1 MVWFV
6 TARPFSRAR
15 KVMRLRRVVPQ
26 IPPKSSV
33 PPGLPFYKIRP
44 PLTRPESTLL
54 QVLIPLHF
62 NSPRINTYKKP
73 GRGGPIFNP
82 KVLQFVT
89 TFISP
94 RCSVSAA
101 SSLPI
106 SPLPATLTSHLQL
119 AENKTAL
126 SPAVATLTSRVKH
139 KPFVCHSYRKYPG
152 VRYTLQTGI
161 FSFRNLTT
169 L

>member
-1 MVWFV
+1 MLWFV
-6 TARPFSRAR
+6 TARPVSRAR
-15 KVMRLRRVVPQ
+15 KVMRLHQVVPQ

-54 QVLIPLHF
+54 QVLIPLHS

-73 GRGGPIFNP
+73 GRGARIFSP

-94 RCSVSAA
+94 CCSVSAA

-119 AENKTAL
+119 AENKTIL
-126 SPAVATLTSRVKH
+126 SPAVATLTDHVKH
-139 KPFVCHSYRKYPG
+139 KPFVCHSYKKHPG
-152 VRYTLQTGI
+152 WGYTLQPGI